1 MDNKMNKRKIE
12 SILNRKLSDDE
23 YKEIVS
29 FVLNKLLKENNN
41 EK

>member
-1 MDNKMNKRKIE
+1 MDNKMNKQKIE
-12 SILNRKLSDDE
+12 SILNRHLSDDE

-29 FVLNKLLKENNN
+29 VVLNKLLREHSN